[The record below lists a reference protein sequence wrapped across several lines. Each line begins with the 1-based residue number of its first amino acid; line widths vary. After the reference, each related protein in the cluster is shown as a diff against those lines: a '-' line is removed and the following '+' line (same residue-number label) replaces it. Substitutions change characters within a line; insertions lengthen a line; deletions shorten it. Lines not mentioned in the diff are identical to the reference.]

1 MQILQPPHWPRPK
14 GYSNGISASG
24 RIVVTGG
31 LVGWDEN
38 ENFLTNDMAE
48 QAKKVFQ
55 NIVVVLYE
63 AGAIPSNIIR
73 MTWYIT
79 NKSEYLSSV
88 KKIGAAYREI
98 FGKHYPAMAV
108 LEVSALMEDS
118 AKIEIE
124 VTAVIPE

>member
-55 NIVVVLYE
+55 NIVVVLDE